1 MEGAFQ
7 KAASNPFADV
17 TPHMT
22 DGALCPVPIFV
33 DWDGDGSIDLVLTG
47 TDKVQ
52 YFQRRVC
59 MPSLPFCQQA
69 LAVAEAGPQRRC
81 IPGVLPLKYS
91 GHPTPKELIGMIRP
105 I

>member
-52 YFQRRVC
+52 YFPAEGLHAIPSILPTGQMQWADLNMRLVSSIFC
-59 MPSLPFCQQA
+59 FPSLP
-69 LAVAEAGPQRRC
+69 
-81 IPGVLPLKYS
+81 
-91 GHPTPKELIGMIRP
+91 GMGMTHNGA
-105 I
+105 